1 MSEYDP
7 NERECARAVL
17 EAVTDVVPRLREN
30 GVEGEERRWIL
41 DENVDLLDKAGVFSM
56 AVPRRFG
63 GLDLPLADQVAALTE
78 IARGCGST
86 SWAAVAWISSA
97 WMVTLYPDRTQE
109 EVFAGGSVRVSGAF
123 TPSGRATPVDG
134 GYRLNG
140 SWRFNSGCRGA
151 HWDLLAALV
160 VHPDG
165 QEEEV
170 FALVPMDELSIA
182 DDWHVTAAVSTGSST
197 TTAADVFVPAHR
209 VLSGEEALTDGA
221 PGRTPTATG
230 RAYSLIT
237 YVVAESVATYIGM
250 AKGALELFL
259 ERLPGRGLAYTSW
272 TDQRQ
277 HPLTQHRVA
286 LAANKITAAET
297 MSAAYV
303 ELLQRRA
310 DAGEQPTVEERAAV
324 RGQAGTA
331 IQLVKEA
338 VEALHSVAGASA
350 LSRFA
355 PFQRHHRDLL
365 GLSTHGLMSPDAS
378 LEVHGR
384 VLVGLDAETPFL

>member
-1 MSEYDP
+1 MGEHDDS
-7 NERECARAVL
+7 ARAVL
-17 EAVTDVVPRLREN
+17 EAVRDSVPRLREN
-30 GVEGEERRWIL
+30 GLEADERRWIP

-63 GLDLPLADQVAALTE
+63 GLDLPLPDQVAVLTE

-86 SWAAVAWISSA
+86 SWSSVAWVSTA

-123 TPSGRATPVDG
+123 TPTGKAVPVDG
-134 GYRLNG
+134 GYRLTG
-140 SWRFNSGCRGA
+140 KWRFNTGCRGA

-160 VHPDG
+160 EHPDG
-165 QEEEV
+165 REEEV
-170 FALVPMDELSIA
+170 FALVPMSDLAIA
-182 DDWHVTAAVSTGSST
+182 DDWHVTGASGTGSST
-197 TTAADVFVPAHR
+197 TSAEDLFVPAHR
-209 VLSGEEALTDGA
+209 VISGEAALTDGA
-221 PGRTPTATG
+221 PGRTPTAKG
-230 RAYSLIT
+230 RGYSLIT

-250 AKGALELFL
+250 AKAALEVFL

-286 LAANKITAAET
+286 LAANKIAAAEAL
-297 MSAAYV
+297 SATFV

-310 DAGEQPTVEERAAV
+310 DAGEQPTTEERATV

-338 VEALHSVAGASA
+338 VQDLQTIAGASA
-350 LSRFA
+350 LSKHL
-355 PFQRHHRDLL
+355 PFQRYYRDLL
-365 GLSTHGLMSPDAS
+365 ALSTHGLMSPDMS

-384 VLVGLDAETPFL
+384 VLVGLDPDTPFL

>member
-1 MSEYDP
+1 MGEHDES
-7 NERECARAVL
+7 ARAVL
-17 EAVTDVVPRLREN
+17 EAVRDSVPQLREN
-30 GVEGEERRWIL
+30 GLEADERRWIP
-41 DENVDLLDKAGVFSM
+41 EQNIDLLEKAGVFSL

-63 GLDLPLADQVAALTE
+63 GLDLPLPDQVAVLTE

-86 SWAAVAWISSA
+86 SWSAVAWVSTA
-97 WMVTLYPDRTQE
+97 WMVTLYPDKTQE

-123 TPSGRATPVDG
+123 TPTGKAVPVES
-134 GYRLNG
+134 GYRLTG
-140 SWRFNSGCRGA
+140 KWRFNTGCRGA

-160 VHPDG
+160 EHPDG
-165 QEEEV
+165 SEEEV
-170 FALVPMDELSIA
+170 FALVPMSDLTIA
-182 DDWHVTAAVSTGSST
+182 DDWHVTGASGTGSST
-197 TTAADVFVPAHR
+197 TSAEDLFVPAHR
-209 VLSGEEALTDGA
+209 VISGEVALTDGA
-221 PGRTPTATG
+221 PGRTPTAKG
-230 RAYSLIT
+230 REYSLIT

-250 AKGALELFL
+250 AKAALEVFL

-297 MSAAYV
+297 LSASFV

-310 DAGEQPTVEERAAV
+310 DAGEQPTIEERATV

-338 VEALHSVAGASA
+338 VQDLQTIAGASA
-350 LSRFA
+350 LSKYL
-355 PFQRHHRDLL
+355 PFQRYYRDLL
-365 GLSTHGLMSPDAS
+365 ALSTHGLMSPDMS

-384 VLVGLDAETPFL
+384 VLVGLDPETPFL